1 MKEKSHIEILAANK
15 LMRSPDEVTAF
26 ENALAALA
34 ENPDREDLPN
44 LHLILDDRCEQPEVM
59 FGLIHFLE
67 SFEVSAQLKSFVT
80 IVPELIIVASGW
92 TRTIHNRILNDEL
105 ACHLYRDILRL
116 FNEQKPHFVRELL
129 EQSAAYHLNLNTTDA
144 KQELAKQV

>member
-1 MKEKSHIEILAANK
+1 MKENSPIEILAANK
-15 LMRSPDEVTAF
+15 LMRDPEEVTAF

-34 ENPDREDLPN
+34 ENFHQEDLPN

-80 IVPELIIVASGW
+80 VVPELIFAASEW
-92 TRTIHNRILNDEL
+92 TRIIHNRIVNEES
-105 ACHLYRDILRL
+105 ACHLYRDILHL
-116 FNEQKPHFVRELL
+116 FNAQQPHFVRELL
-129 EQSAAYHLNLNTTDA
+129 EESATYHLN
-144 KQELAKQV
+144 KKVGKIELARQV

>member
-1 MKEKSHIEILAANK
+1 MKENRSIEILAANK

-34 ENPDREDLPN
+34 ENPNNEDLSD

-67 SFEVSAQLKSFVT
+67 SFDVSAQIQAFVAV
-80 IVPELIIVASGW
+80 VPQLILIGSEW
-92 TRTIHNRILNDEL
+92 TKILHNRILNDDY
-105 ACHLYRDILRL
+105 ACHLYRDILHSL
-116 FNEQKPHFVRELL
+116 NSKKPNFVRQLL
-129 EQSAAYHLNLNTTDA
+129 EESASYHLNQQEPKL
-144 KQELAKQV
+144 ELAR